1 MIFNEQ
7 KYIYLYI
14 LYITNIKLFITIY
27 FIKNYEHSKIIFL
40 NNPKIYKI
48 NINLYKFQII
58 ISKYFPN
65 FKNYLIY
72 LFQ

>member
-40 NNPKIYKI
+40 NKY
-48 NINLYKFQII
+48 II
-58 ISKYFPN
+58 TIRDLKL
-65 FKNYLIY
+65 KV
-72 LFQ
+72 